1 MPKMFFN
8 KNLKN
13 FRISN
18 KIQKISLLKKFGVDF
33 VIVKKFDKNFSKTKS
48 INFIKNI
55 LNKKLNAKFIF
66 VSNNFRFGN
75 KREGNVKQLIKYEIF
90 IIIK

>member
-18 KIQKISLLKKFGVDF
+18 KIKKLELLKKFGVDF
-33 VIVKKFDKNFSKTKS
+33 VIIKKFDKNFSKTKS
-48 INFIKNI
+48 I
-55 LNKKLNAKFIF
+55 KF
-66 VSNNFRFGN
+66 
-75 KREGNVKQLIKYEIF
+75 Y
-90 IIIK
+90 